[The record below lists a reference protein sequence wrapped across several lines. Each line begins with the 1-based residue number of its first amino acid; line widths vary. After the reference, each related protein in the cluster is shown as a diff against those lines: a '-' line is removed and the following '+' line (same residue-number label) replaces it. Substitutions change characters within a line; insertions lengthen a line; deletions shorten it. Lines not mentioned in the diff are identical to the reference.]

1 MQLEVKKQLDKFG
14 KRVVKESRTALT
26 KQKINVS
33 KELYNSISYDLK
45 VHKNSFSLS
54 FKMADYGKFI
64 DKGVKG
70 KKSSAKAPKS
80 PFKYRDKMP
89 PVKVF
94 DKWSIR
100 KGIAPRNEKGQ
111 FISRQQNNFRIAR
124 AVYNYGIKT
133 TNFFTKPFES
143 AFKSLPD
150 EIVSSYGLQVEKLL
164 ASTTL

>member
-1 MQLEVKKQLDKFG
+1 MRLDNTYVKSELERFG
-14 KRVVKESRTALT
+14 RRVVKESKTALT

-33 KELYNSISYDLK
+33 KELYNSINYDLK
-45 VHKNSFSLS
+45 VHKNSFSMS
-54 FKMADYGKFI
+54 FFMKDYGKFI

-70 KKSSAKAPKS
+70 KKSSKKAPNS

-89 PVKVF
+89 PFKVF
-94 DKWSIR
+94 DKWSIKR
-100 KGIAPRNEKGQ
+100 GIAPRNEKGQ
-111 FISRQQNNFRIAR
+111 FISRQQNNFRIAK

-150 EIVSSYGLQVEKLL
+150 DLVKAYGLTLDKLL
-164 ASTTL
+164 